1 MTHISAKVTTAPR
14 GTVSID
20 ALKRFVGA
28 VVSEPQTRGLVRI

>member
-20 ALKRFVGA
+20 ALKRFVA
-28 VVSEPQTRGLVRI
+28 ALVSEPYARGLVRL